1 MAGGFRGEFDSTVLV
16 LRQSE
21 GKRSAA
27 KFDVSDIQKGR
38 AEDPTLQ
45 AGDVNRGRD
54 FGDKEGFQLHIEG
67 FAPRRRLFAIL

>member
-1 MAGGFRGEFDSTVLV
+1 MLV

-45 AGDVNRGRD
+45 AGDVVVAGTSAM
-54 FGDKEGFQLHIEG
+54 KKGFNTILKALPLAG
-67 FAPRRRLFAIL
+67 AFAILLSARLAASW